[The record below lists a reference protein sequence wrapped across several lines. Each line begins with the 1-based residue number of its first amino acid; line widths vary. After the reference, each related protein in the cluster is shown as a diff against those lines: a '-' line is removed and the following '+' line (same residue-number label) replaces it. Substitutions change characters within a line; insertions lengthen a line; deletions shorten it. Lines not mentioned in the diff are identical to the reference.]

1 MNQSLDKALYYLTG
15 NGNFSTVTTEDL
27 EKLVNEHP
35 YFPVAQFLLAKKL
48 KDKND
53 PRFLPQVQKTALYF
67 PNPYWLHYQLLN
79 NLPDEPIIHDN
90 NAVAVPVINE
100 QAHDEI
106 THEEKTATEQALP
119 VVGVEQNLV
128 PHTTTE
134 GIITS
139 KEEPAINVEPKE
151 EEHPITTVFTKDELE
166 SASNLAH
173 ETLQEVPEDGE
184 QEKPLPLILDGETST
199 ADTAMVKRESILP
212 TILAN
217 EEPQEAETTPE
228 AKQVDEEHFP
238 ETFVDE
244 TLQFSEIETP
254 DEEKQEVATSHL
266 KETEAKALEFQT
278 ISGVGGVDEE
288 HFPETFI
295 DETLRFSEIEEP
307 DEETQQTVTSQLDQ
321 KEAEPTV
328 AENPVIQLPAET
340 ATLTEEVAISKNDVS
355 SDTKLEEIETP
366 SEVLEPAHETA
377 SQPEEEMA
385 AITRYPDET
394 TEHFLEELDEPTT
407 PEVTTEHQSPE
418 AIPIEQVASTPEV
431 PTLTEVETTPENHV
445 AQREEIDEHEKMFR
459 NIKAMLDA
467 SAEEANADTKDAP
480 VPIDPYYTIDYFA
493 SQGIKLDLD
502 KNPDDKLG
510 KQVKKFTQWLKHMK
524 KLGPE
529 DAIPAETIS
538 QGEIEAQQIA
548 DSSNKARE
556 VVTEAMALVLEK
568 QGKNAK
574 AIELYKKLSFLNPHK
589 NAYFADKIKNLN
601 GF

>member
-15 NGNFSTVTTEDL
+15 NGNFSAVTTEDL

-53 PRFLPQVQKTALYF
+53 SRFLPQVQKTALYF

-79 NLPDEPIIHDN
+79 NLPDEPIIHDKEETE
-90 NAVAVPVINE
+90 APVKDE
-100 QAHDEI
+100 QASLI
-106 THEEKTATEQALP
+106 THEEKTSTEQAFP
-119 VVGVEQNLV
+119 VIAVQQNLV
-128 PHTTTE
+128 PHPTTE
-134 GIITS
+134 AIITNTEES
-139 KEEPAINVEPKE
+139 VINAEAKED
-151 EEHPITTVFTKDELE
+151 EHPITTVFTKDELD
-166 SASNLAH
+166 SASHLAH
-173 ETLQEVPEDGE
+173 ETLQEIAEDIE
-184 QEKPLPLILDGETST
+184 QEKALQLNSNEEIST
-199 ADTAMVKRESILP
+199 AADTANVKRENILP
-212 TILAN
+212 TIVVD
-217 EEPQEAETTPE
+217 EVTQERETTPE

-238 ETFVDE
+238 ETFIDE
-244 TLQFSEIETP
+244 TLQFSEIEEP
-254 DEEKQEVATSHL
+254 AEEMQGTVTSHL
-266 KETEAKALEFQT
+266 DETE
-278 ISGVGGVDEE
+278 S
-288 HFPETFI
+288 
-295 DETLRFSEIEEP
+295 
-307 DEETQQTVTSQLDQ
+307 
-321 KEAEPTV
+321 EPTV

-340 ATLTEEVAISKNDVS
+340 AALTEEATISKTHVS
-355 SDTKLEEIETP
+355 SNTELQEIKTLSNVHQPTQEI
-366 SEVLEPAHETA
+366 V

-407 PEVTTEHQSPE
+407 PEATTETQSPE
-418 AIPIEQVASTPEV
+418 ATPIEQVASTYKKPA
-431 PTLTEVETTPENHV
+431 LTEVESTGENGIR
-445 AQREEIDEHEKMFR
+445 QPEEIDEHEKMFQ

-467 SAEEANADTKDAP
+467 SAEEANADTKNAV

-493 SQGIKLDLD
+493 SQGIKLDLE

-529 DAIPAETIS
+529 DTLPTETIT
-538 QGEIEAQQIA
+538 QGEIEAQHIA

-589 NAYFADKIKNLN
+589 SAYFAHKIKNLN